1 MTLLVDDA
9 TLERRRGVA
18 AGALA
23 PLAASLAAELA
34 PLLERAPEIPRLKA
48 RLTRAGGRC
57 AADGTLLVFDPQS
70 PHRHRCAA
78 CGRTYEGAA
87 HDRYWLL
94 GYQLWLAERAVHAA
108 VLHAL
113 GGDPRHAALADAIL
127 DGYAGQYLSYPNED
141 NVLGPGRPF
150 FSTYLESIWLLQ
162 LCVALDLRE
171 RRGLSAELAGRVRA
185 RVVEPSA
192 AVIASFDER
201 SSNRQVW
208 NNAALVAAARLLGD
222 GVAVDRALH
231 GSSGLVAHLSG
242 ALLADGTWYEGENY
256 HLFAHRGLWYGV
268 SLAEAAG
275 ASLPAAL
282 LARFERGFATP
293 FLSALPDFTFPSRRD
308 SQYAVSLRQWRF
320 AELCELGLARGDDP
334 VLAGA
339 LHRLYTD
346 PVPRGDT
353 GRARSTAE
361 AERNEPATALTRA
374 DLGWRSLLF
383 AREQLP
389 ALRARAARSVLLS
402 AQGLAVFRRDGGR
415 AFAALD
421 YGHSGGGH
429 GHPDRLNLLLMAD
442 GARWLDDAGTG
453 SYVDR
458 SLHWYRST
466 LAHNAPL
473 VNGRSQARRHGRLV
487 AYEERD
493 AAGRVEAVAE
503 ELAPGVVLRRALVVM
518 PDYLVDELRWAGP
531 ADTVVDLPM
540 HVDARCTGVDGW
552 QAGVPAGGDGA
563 EDGFAFLRE
572 AACARAVAGACV
584 RLDARLGD
592 ATLVGWTT
600 ADRAQ
605 EWWRATAPGVPG
617 SPPGPFLFVRVLGGA
632 GALRT
637 VWSWGGR
644 VRAARVRDGRVV
656 VEMSDGTVHEHAR
669 ADDGAWRV
677 ELIAGGARSSIVL
690 AGMRAGAGPPPPTSR
705 CRADRDRVA
714 PESRA
719 PHPFHAPLLPP
730 RRRALPPL
738 RAPVGGG
745 RGARRRRAAR
755 ARRRRAR
762 RGRGGAEVR
771 PARARTRERGERARQ
786 RAPRH
791 QRRRRADP
799 SLAAGSGRGPGRRAL
814 ALARG
819 PAAGRAAVGP
829 GERARRRGAPAR
841 RDRSAD
847 CGRVRRALQG
857 AAPRPA
863 PAPAGARGADPPGR
877 AGERDAA
884 LARAAARPARAQWRL
899 RRDRLPARRPAAC
912 RATSSLPA
920 CRWLSRSSLA
930 PTWCSTSPSSRST
943 SPPPCGR

>member
-1 MTLLVDDA
+1 MTLLIDEA
-9 TLERRRGVA
+9 TLQRRSGVVRD
-18 AGALA
+18 ALA
-23 PLAASLAAELA
+23 PLAASLAADLA

-57 AADGTLLVFDPQS
+57 AADGTLLVFDPYS

-162 LCVALDLRE
+162 LCVALHLRE
-171 RRGLSAELAGRVRA
+171 RRGLSAELAGRVRE

-222 GVAVDRALH
+222 GGAVDRALH
-231 GSSGLVAHLSG
+231 GSSGLAAHLDG

-268 SLAEAAG
+268 ALAEAAG

-282 LARFERGFATP
+282 LARFERGFAAP

-308 SQYAVSLRQWRF
+308 SQYAVTLRQWRF

-361 AERNEPATALTRA
+361 AERNEPPTALTRA

-383 AREQLP
+383 ARERLP
-389 ALRARAARSVLLS
+389 ALRPRAARSVLLD

-429 GHPDRLNLLLMAD
+429 GHPDRLDLLLMAD
-442 GARWLDDAGTG
+442 GARWLDDPGTG

-493 AAGRVEAVAE
+493 AAGWAEAVAE

-518 PDYLVDELRWAGP
+518 PDYVVDELRWTGP
-531 ADTVVDLPM
+531 AGTVVDLPM

-552 QAGVPAGGDGA
+552 QAGVPVGGDGA
-563 EDGFAFLRE
+563 EDGFPFLSD
-572 AACARAVAGACV
+572 AACARAPAGACV
-584 RLDARLGD
+584 RLDARLGG
-592 ATLVGWTT
+592 ASLAGWTT

-605 EWWRATAPGVPG
+605 EWWRATAPGAPG
-617 SPPGPFLFVRVLGGA
+617 SPPRPFLFVRIA
-632 GALRT
+632 GEAGVLRT
-637 VWSWGGR
+637 VWSWGAGAA
-644 VRAARVRDGRVV
+644 AARVRDGRVV

-669 ADDGAWRV
+669 TDDGAWRV
-677 ELIAGGARSSIVL
+677 ELVAGGARSGIVL
-690 AGMRAGAGPPPPTSR
+690 AGMRAGAGAPPQHQDAAPP
-705 CRADRDRVA
+705 AVA
-714 PESRA
+714 SHRNPALLTPSS
-719 PHPFHAPLLPP
+719 PLTYHLGAAHY
-730 RRRALPPL
+730 RRSELAWAAAGR
-738 RAPVGGG
+738 PV
-745 RGARRRRAAR
+745 
-755 ARRRRAR
+755 
-762 RGRGGAEVR
+762 AEVTLALDGDALVVDVQVR
-771 PARARTRERGERARQ
+771 KS
-786 RAPRH
+786 
-791 QRRRRADP
+791 DP
-799 SLAAGSGRGPGRRAL
+799 L
-814 ALARG
+814 ALAPPRAENELDNEHPDING
-819 PAAGRAAVGP
+819 DGVQIHLSPPGGGADGDDARWHWLVVPQPGAEPSARVSAQGAGALPLDATAGQIAGGYAVRCRVRLPDSLRPRP
-829 GERARRRGAPAR
+829 GREVPILLDVLVNEMPPWRERRRGQLVLSGGCDETVFLR
-841 RDRSAD
+841 GDR
-847 CGRVRRALQG
+847 Q
-857 AAPRPA
+857 P
-863 PAPAGARGADPPGR
+863 
-877 AGERDAA
+877 
-884 LARAAARPARAQWRL
+884 AARL
-899 RRDRLPARRPAAC
+899 LPF
-912 RATSSLPA
+912 L
-920 CRWLSRSSLA
+920 LVD
-930 PTWCSTSPSSRST
+930 
-943 SPPPCGR
+943 G